1 MYDNFNYPGENPTTP
16 FDYVQPVIQSGIMDQ
31 YSPSVSYCDSRR
43 NDFGN
48 SNKIVSVKT
57 HYFYDPV
64 TNTMNCEVK
73 KGNGKSLI
81 TPLTPGFKIGD
92 IDDVSEIG
100 SREIKN
106 VIIEYFTD
114 RKYKAFIPIDD
125 YYNDKFHPYME
136 GVHRLPGC
144 TKSQF
149 NALCSHMVK
158 SFPHNRIEIYP
169 RQGFIKISTD
179 SVAFGAYLN
188 TSDVVSELL
197 PDSVKMR
204 PIFPP
209 YRNHIGVIT
218 RWSNIFRSN
227 NNLKQIALSA
237 VGSLLGFILYD
248 ESVIPEQLLVISP
261 SSDIDEEKLEA
272 MLCFNDTKVYPVP
285 TLEISEKDVLNYLSQ
300 IYDGMA
306 VFKDHSFAD
315 DSSKVEESM
324 KRLIKV
330 LRRDYGKQSVGRN
343 IIAIISENAAY
354 VANHIAPEKVISLS
368 MEGIQLEFDSE
379 YIHTTTKEME
389 ALVIGTIIDR
399 LNEVRVLISSVVQA
413 AKSNR
418 SKFQNSETYTTAII
432 LRSAEE
438 FLRCFYNISLISDAE
453 FKKIIQCMNEMKN
466 SVIDTDTAIKRD
478 FAKVVSEYFRS
489 GKFKSVPKRN
499 GMTLDTNRKIA
510 VISGNRL
517 FLGTDMIDEVLESMR
532 TTHNKRGLI
541 GALDH
546 TGVINTTDGF
556 THPIELH
563 DINGEHA
570 RLYMYDISAEILD
583 ADVLY
588 RIHNPESEAF
598 LLSKSEIPE
607 NGFIALIN
615 DRNGRKAGKQV
626 FYADEDNDHCYTTG
640 QSGLG
645 KTYAQCQLI
654 AKRHALGHKIV
665 VFDSSDSFTY
675 KALCRNLSKRFV
687 DKNIAFID
695 LDKQGIPIDLFKIDR
710 TMSLPSQKKQLV
722 GILTS
727 GIGELSIPQLNVLRS
742 TVSKILSTLGIDS
755 KICTVDI
762 LHLLQEGG
770 SKNEEKTFESLLTR
784 LDPLFEDI
792 DSCGISDNTWEDLLG
807 STERIIVI
815 HTNSIFTDNGNQI
828 IDMMAATLFNYQ
840 HDNPTV
846 SLDVFID
853 EIQNQNFSKGS
864 PICKIMKE
872 GRKMHMTFF
881 GSTQDY
887 YPHNTEIGS
896 VMGKASMQIF
906 LRPTQNSENVV
917 ASELRFKKTDMER
930 FDTMYRGDVIIKG
943 SFFNKC
949 LGHNIQSTL
958 SGRIDDYLP
967 DSEDEDIGKD
977 GRGGD

>member
-1 MYDNFNYPGENPTTP
+1 MYDNLNYPGENPTSP
-16 FDYVQPVIQSGIMDQ
+16 FDYGQTVIQSGIMDQ

-81 TPLTPGFKIGD
+81 TPLTSGFKIGD

-272 MLCFNDTKVYPVP
+272 MLCFNDTKVYPIP
-285 TLEISEKDVLNYLSQ
+285 PLEINEKKMLTYLIQ

-315 DSSKVEESM
+315 DSLKVEESM
-324 KRLIKV
+324 KRIIKV
-330 LRRDYGKQSVGRN
+330 LRRDYGEQSVGRN

-354 VANHIAPEKVISLS
+354 VANRIAPEKVISLS
-368 MEGIQLEFDSE
+368 MEGIQLGFDSE
-379 YIHTTTKEME
+379 YIHTSTKEME

-478 FAKVVSEYFRS
+478 FAKVISEYFRS

-499 GMTLDTNRKIA
+499 GMTLDPNRKIA

-570 RLYMYDISAEILD
+570 RLYMYDVYAEILD

-588 RIHNPESEAF
+588 RLRNPDIDAF
-598 LLSKSEIPE
+598 MLSPNEQPGNNFMS
-607 NGFIALIN
+607 LIN
-615 DRNGRKAGKQV
+615 DSHGRTAGKQIC
-626 FYADEDNDHCYTTG
+626 YTEEDNEHCYTTG
-640 QSGLG
+640 QSGFG
-645 KTYAQCQLI
+645 KTYTQCQLM
-654 AKRHALGHKIV
+654 AKRHELGHRV
-665 VFDSSDSFTY
+665 MVFDSSDSFTY
-675 KALCRNLSKRFV
+675 EALCRNLSKEFV
-687 DKNIAFID
+687 DENVLFID
-695 LDKQGIPIDLFKIDR
+695 LDNDGIPIHLFKVDR
-710 TMSLPSQKKQLV
+710 SLGKPSQKKQLV

-727 GIGELSIPQLNVLRS
+727 AIGELSVLQSNVLRS
-742 TVSKILSTLGIDS
+742 TLSKLLSASDMDKISTENIVSE
-755 KICTVDI
+755 
-762 LHLLQEGG
+762 LQKFGRD
-770 SKNEEKTFESLLTR
+770 NEEKTFESLLTR
-784 LDPLFEDI
+784 LEPLFEDI
-792 DSCGISDNTWEDLLG
+792 AECGMSDNSWDDILE
-807 STERIIVI
+807 STDKIIVI
-815 HTNSIFTDNGNQI
+815 HTDSMVTENGNQI
-828 IDMMAATLFNYQ
+828 IDMMLSTLFNYQ
-840 HDNPTV
+840 HTNFTIP
-846 SLDVFID
+846 LDIFID
-853 EIQNQNFSKGS
+853 EIQNQNFSEGS
-864 PICKIMKE
+864 PIRKIMKE
-872 GRKMHMTFF
+872 GRKLHMAFF
-881 GSTQDY
+881 GSTQDFY
-887 YPHNTEIGS
+887 RSNTEIGS
-896 VMGKASMQIF
+896 VMGKAGTQIF
-906 LRPTQNSENVV
+906 LRPTQDSEKNV
-917 ASELRFKKTDMER
+917 AAELRFKKADMDR
-930 FDTMYRGDVIIKG
+930 FDSMYRGDVIIKG
-943 SFFNKC
+943 SFFM
-949 LGHNIQSTL
+949 GHNIQSTL

-977 GRGGD
+977 GRDDD